1 MNISRILHE
10 RESEQTLEAAR
21 EGLEQQAD
29 VPESVLMN
37 RVQVILAEK
46 RTSLAVL
53 RTGIGL
59 LTLPMTIVAFLVTTS
74 SFWDPLENLVFL
86 IPLFVL
92 NTALAAMGIA
102 LVARAWRRIRNFDR
116 AIEAIK
122 KHANTLGYVIP

>member
-1 MNISRILHE
+1 MNISSILHE
-10 RESEQTLEAAR
+10 RESEQTLEVAR
-21 EGLEQQAD
+21 EGLEQQTD

-86 IPLFVL
+86 IPLFIL
-92 NTALAAMGIA
+92 NTALATMGIA
-102 LVARAWRRIRNFDR
+102 LIIRAWKRIRNFDR